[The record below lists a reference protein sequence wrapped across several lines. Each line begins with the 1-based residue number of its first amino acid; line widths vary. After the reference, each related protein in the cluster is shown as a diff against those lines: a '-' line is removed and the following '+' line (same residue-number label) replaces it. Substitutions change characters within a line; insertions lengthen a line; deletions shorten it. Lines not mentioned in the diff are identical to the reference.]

1 MRSAF
6 QISIFDFSNFSSYD
20 ATFGS
25 LLPGIRFSWFDNPVR
40 VLETGQLMR
49 LELPVAEL
57 LLAELARLS
66 ISATV
71 AVFVELCLSKSAW
84 MLPSTVFSQLEGIA
98 PRSLW
103 LHLPAEV
110 VVAVDGILLAPC
122 TWLFHSAIPFGF
134 CVRLW

>member
-1 MRSAF
+1 
-6 QISIFDFSNFSSYD
+6 
-20 ATFGS
+20 
-25 LLPGIRFSWFDNPVR
+25 
-40 VLETGQLMR
+40 MR
-49 LELPVAEL
+49 LDLPVAEL

-71 AVFVELCLSKSAW
+71 TVFVELCLSKRAW

-122 TWLFHSAIPFGF
+122 TWLLRSAIPFGF
-134 CVRLW
+134 CILLW